1 MVRPGGKKKF
11 AMWHSLLLGNTPPEG
26 NKSGERERERERER
40 ASERMFAEIAASD
53 RLTDNTLLQNVK
65 EN

>member
-1 MVRPGGKKKF
+1 MSNLFFCVRERQRERDRE
-11 AMWHSLLLGNTPPEG
+11 T
-26 NKSGERERERERER
+26 ERETET
-40 ASERMFAEIAASD
+40 ERMFAEIAASD

>member
-26 NKSGERERERERER
+26 NKSGEGERERERP
-40 ASERMFAEIAASD
+40 SERMFAEIAASD